1 MKCNSALSITN
12 CNMGCMMGKKANKPE
27 ENSSDQQSIGK
38 KSGKSKNSMK
48 NKSNN
53 FVPEKLFTTGDIMHI
68 TGLGRQ
74 TLHTYRQLGIIIPA
88 KRNEKGRWFYE
99 ISVFERIKRI
109 LRWQRHRALTE
120 VAKILNQ
127 YDKKKHIKKLGI
139 LLEEDEEPKIDD
151 PLHPPK
157 FYTIGEIIQI
167 TGLTRQVIHNYIVQ
181 GLVKEIGRT
190 KSGHRLFDEVVFVRI
205 KMITRYKEHRTLD
218 EVKKILDITF
228 NKKNM

>member
-1 MKCNSALSITN
+1 
-12 CNMGCMMGKKANKPE
+12 MGKKDKEPE
-27 ENSSDQQSIGK
+27 EHTSGKQSNIRKKAKSKRMQSI
-38 KSGKSKNSMK
+38 KN
-48 NKSNN
+48 NN
-53 FVPEKLFTTGDIMHI
+53 FIPDKLFTTGDIMQI

-74 TLHTYRQLGIIIPA
+74 TLHTYRQLGLIIPA

-99 ISVFERIKRI
+99 ITVFERIKRV

-120 VAKILNQ
+120 VAKILTQ
-127 YDKKKHIKKLGI
+127 YDKKTHSKQLGI
-139 LLEEDEEPKIDD
+139 LIAEDENPIIED

-181 GLVKEIGRT
+181 GLIKEIGRT
-190 KSGHRLFDEVVFVRI
+190 KSGHRLFDDIVFERI

-218 EVKKILDITF
+218 EVKKMLDISF
-228 NKKNM
+228 K